1 MCALFHCGKG
11 THVTNFYKEA
21 YTQAV
26 NYKREQLKKSKT
38 DKLL

>member
-1 MCALFHCGKG
+1 MARLCVHCGKG

-26 NYKREQLKKSKT
+26 NYKPEQLKKI
-38 DKLL
+38 